1 MLLSKTFL
9 GIISYI
15 LSLCYNVLTM
25 AKKTYGKEKY
35 ELPRVIDE
43 DVKTG
48 SFKRVY
54 LLFGEES
61 YLKRQK
67 KEKLLNALRQPDDN
81 MNFTAF
87 EGKGIDVSQIIDLAE
102 TMPFLAEYRVI
113 LVENSQFFKTSAP
126 DALVDYLET
135 IPESTCLIFCEEEVD
150 KRGRLYKAVTKTG
163 AAAEYQH
170 PDADTLSKW
179 VLGRVAKE
187 QKKISE
193 ATLQAFLLRC
203 GNDLE
208 FASNEL
214 DKLFCYTLEKDC
226 ITTEDLDAICSGQPT
241 DDIFDMVNAF
251 STGDAKKAFSLYYG
265 LLQKKE
271 TPFHILLLVIR
282 QFNLLLQIKDL
293 REQGFDVKTIA
304 DRLGSRDWIIRKN
317 LSQAGSFSIEQ
328 LKSAVRDGV
337 AAEEA
342 FKTGR
347 MDERS
352 AVELFLTKYA

>member
-1 MLLSKTFL
+1 MAQR
-9 GIISYI
+9 SY
-15 LSLCYNVLTM
+15 
-25 AKKTYGKEKY
+25 KKEKY
-35 ELPRVIDE
+35 EIPRVIDE
-43 DVKTG
+43 DVKAG

-67 KEKLLNALRQPDDN
+67 KNLLLDALRRPDDN

-87 EGKGIDVSQIIDLAE
+87 EGKGPDVSQIIDLAE
-102 TMPFLAEYRVI
+102 TMPFLADYRVI
-113 LVENSQFFKTSAP
+113 LVENSLYFKNAAP
-126 DALVDYLET
+126 DALIDYLGT
-135 IPESTCLIFCEEEVD
+135 IPESTCLIFCEDEVD
-150 KRGRLYKAVTKTG
+150 KRGRLYKAVTKAG

-170 PDADTLSKW
+170 PDADTLTKW
-179 VLGRVAKE
+179 VLGKVAKE

-208 FASNEL
+208 FISNEL
-214 DKLFCYTLEKDC
+214 NKLFCYTMDRDH
-226 ITTEDLDAICSGQPT
+226 ITTADLDAICSGQTT

-251 STGDAKKAFSLYYG
+251 SVGDAKKAFSLYYG

-271 TPFHILLLVIR
+271 TPYHILFLVIR

-293 REQGFDVKTIA
+293 REQGYDLNTIA

-317 LSQAGSFSIEQ
+317 LSQANSFSLDQ

-352 AVELFLTKYA
+352 AVELFLAKYA